1 MAKKEHKVRLLGT
14 WRSPFVYRVRLA
26 LKLKGIEYEY
36 IEVDL
41 KNKSPLLLESNPVHK
56 LVPVLIHGNN
66 PVSESSVILEFID
79 ETWPENPLM
88 PQDPHGMAVARF
100 WSKFIDEK
108 CMAPMKTVLLTD
120 GEEQEKA
127 MTEIKEALKTLEGGL
142 KGRFFGGEVIGFVDI
157 AASSLSIWSEV
168 LGEIVGTKFIDSE
181 KLPLLRSWF
190 EEFTSIDLLKESFPP
205 YNKLIASYKARRE
218 DHLAAKFFPN

>member
-1 MAKKEHKVRLLGT
+1 MAKEHKVRLLGT

-26 LKLKGIEYEY
+26 VKLNGIEYEC

-41 KNKSPLLLESNPVHK
+41 KNKSPLLLESNLVHK

-88 PQDPHGMAVARF
+88 PHDHDIA
-100 WSKFIDEK
+100 
-108 CMAPMKTVLLTD
+108 CMAPMKTVLSTE
-120 GEEQEKA
+120 GVEQEKA

-142 KGRFFGGEVIGFVDI
+142 KGRFFSGEVIGFVDI

-181 KLPLLRSWF
+181 TLPLLRSY
-190 EEFTSIDLLKESFPP
+190 FPP